1 MISSKKLV
9 SCAAVIVAMAATAVT
24 VAAQV
29 SETSQEIGFV
39 AAVSG
44 SKITLS
50 NVPLGGGPGAGPGGG
65 QWQSSGPGQGGAG
78 GQRTVV
84 MRRGPDGQA
93 QEVKLTPEEEAKMRE
108 EMKAG
113 GGERKIMVREGG
125 QTRVLTKEEA
135 EKMEAQ
141 MKAEGKEV
149 RIVTSEAGPGGAQGQ
164 AGPGG
169 GAQGQV
175 VQRTSAP
182 MKLSDFEVNA
192 KTAKRGEITVGA
204 KVTVHY
210 REIDGRKVATRIDV
224 AK

>member
-1 MISSKKLV
+1 ML
-9 SCAAVIVAMAATAVT
+9 
-24 VAAQV
+24 
-29 SETSQEIGFV
+29 FV
-39 AAVSG
+39 AAALATGVG
-44 SKITLS
+44 AQVRTAQEVGYVAAINDSKLTIS
-50 NVPLGGGPGAGPGGG
+50 NVPLGGGPAVGPGPGG
-65 QWQSSGPGQGGAG
+65 PG

-84 MRRGPDGQA
+84 MRRGPDGQT
-93 QEVKLTPEEEAKMRE
+93 QDVKLTPEEEAKLRE

-113 GGERKIMVREGG
+113 GGERKMMVREGG
-125 QTRVLTKEEA
+125 EARVLTKEEA
-135 EKMEAQ
+135 EKMEAR

-149 RIVTSEAGPGGAQGQ
+149 RVVTAEAGAAGAQG
-164 AGPGG
+164 P
-169 GAQGQV
+169 V
-175 VQRTSAP
+175 VQRSAP